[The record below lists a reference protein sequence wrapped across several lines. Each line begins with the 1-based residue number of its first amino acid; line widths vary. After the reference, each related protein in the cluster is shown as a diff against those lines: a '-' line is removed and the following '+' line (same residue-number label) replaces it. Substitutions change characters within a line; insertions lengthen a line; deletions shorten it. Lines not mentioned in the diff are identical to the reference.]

1 MKKVVIIGGGIGGL
15 TLALALKQR
24 GIAVT
29 VHEKHAHYQSQRTG
43 FLIWSYAIRLLQEI
57 GVPVDQVGTP
67 LEVFEVHGRVGQ
79 LVSEMPIGEIS
90 RSHGAD
96 TYEINRRR
104 LSERMSEM
112 VGDDLRTGHECVRA
126 ETEGDLAVATFA
138 DGTRDQGDVVIGCD
152 GAHSA
157 VRKAIHPDAE
167 LKMLDAGGWIAVV
180 DQHPADLKPN
190 RHMDFWQP
198 GCKAGVADIGNGE
211 ARWYVAFNHRL
222 PDDQI
227 SKMDQIREGMLHVP
241 NVIQQCMQMT
251 SESQMV
257 STKAG
262 DLLALEP
269 WYQGRLLLIG
279 DAAHAT
285 SPYAGMGACA
295 AIADACLLAE
305 LFERYTD
312 VEMLFKDFQ
321 QQRKPVA
328 DAVIRE
334 SRHGLDMSTCRSRFR
349 NWIRDWGLSHI
360 PEHKMTQ
367 IVDEMVTGH

>member
-1 MKKVVIIGGGIGGL
+1 
-15 TLALALKQR
+15 
-24 GIAVT
+24 
-29 VHEKHAHYQSQRTG
+29 
-43 FLIWSYAIRLLQEI
+43 
-57 GVPVDQVGTP
+57 
-67 LEVFEVHGRVGQ
+67 
-79 LVSEMPIGEIS
+79 
-90 RSHGAD
+90 
-96 TYEINRRR
+96 
-104 LSERMSEM
+104 
-112 VGDDLRTGHECVRA
+112 
-126 ETEGDLAVATFA
+126 
-138 DGTRDQGDVVIGCD
+138 VVIGCD